1 MAEERQS
8 EEVQR
13 WTAKRRAALVISLL
27 KGETTGAEAARRH
40 RLKVVE
46 VEEWRE
52 RFPLGAE
59 NALRARP
66 KEDDALRQEQIN
78 RLKRKVG
85 ELTMDL
91 DILLEAARLH
101 PTTPGTFAPT
111 YQE

>member
-1 MAEERQS
+1 MAEERCS

-27 KGETTGAEAARRH
+27 KGETTAAEAARRH
-40 RLKVVE
+40 GLKIAE

-52 RFPLGAE
+52 RFLLGAE

-66 KEDDALRQEQIN
+66 KEDEALREEELN
-78 RLKRKVG
+78 RFKRKVG

-91 DILLEAARLH
+91 EILHTAARLH
-101 PTTPGTFAPT
+101 PTTPGTLD
-111 YQE
+111 E